1 MVATSSEPISWLC
14 RLYIYAIHGYVT
26 EVMFTAAW
34 EFVVHLNWKFPGNTS
49 IWSLLIYGLSTMVI
63 EQMYLHLNGRVH
75 LLARAAI
82 YTAWSYSWEFTMGW
96 VLRQFDACPWD
107 YTEFDGDFM
116 GLVTLEY
123 APFWY
128 IGVIIAEQIIIK
140 WTLQLHW
147 GITEGIETDDS
158 VASEPCN
165 GDVKHKHH

>member
-1 MVATSSEPISWLC
+1 
-14 RLYIYAIHGYVT
+14 
-26 EVMFTAAW
+26 
-34 EFVVHLNWKFPGNTS
+34 
-49 IWSLLIYGLSTMVI
+49 
-63 EQMYLHLNGRVH
+63 
-75 LLARAAI
+75 
-82 YTAWSYSWEFTMGW
+82 MGW

-147 GITEGIETDDS
+147 GITEGIETDDN
-158 VASEPCN
+158 VTSEPCN
-165 GDVKHKHH
+165 GDVKHKRH